1 MIVITIIIL
10 SSFFTHLGRVHQIC
24 MPEFLIY
31 RWTDNGME
39 QHLLLGQSPRYCRR
53 ISRAERN
60 KLASSVIE
68 PFLSI
73 IVCNWLN
80 YEFRFHPPFTYVREP
95 YQLSGP
101 LHSLRLFTIV
111 Q

>member
-1 MIVITIIIL
+1 
-10 SSFFTHLGRVHQIC
+10 

-80 YEFRFHPPFTYVREP
+80 YEFNFRFHPPSDAPFTYVREP

-101 LHSLRLFTIV
+101 LHSLGLFTIV